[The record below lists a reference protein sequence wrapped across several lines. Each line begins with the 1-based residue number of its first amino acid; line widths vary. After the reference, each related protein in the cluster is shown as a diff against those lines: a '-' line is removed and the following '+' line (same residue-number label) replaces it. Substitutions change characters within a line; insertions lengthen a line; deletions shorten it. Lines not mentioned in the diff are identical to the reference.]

1 MFLPCFA
8 RLGSGSVC
16 SVWGALVIT
25 GQQQLALCGVAR
37 AEDNINNGM
46 TMPPPLPCPA
56 LLSLPSSS
64 PSPLTHLPKMLS
76 IIISVF
82 RSARAASAC
91 MLPALWIA
99 CGSHRFCRISV
110 NMLMLPLDSI
120 DPIPLPL
127 LLPQICFLSP

>member
-64 PSPLTHLPKMLS
+64 LSPLTHLPKMLS

-82 RSARAASAC
+82 ALLVLPLLAC
-91 MLPALWIA
+91 CLH
-99 CGSHRFCRISV
+99 CGSHVDRIAFAV
-110 NMLMLPLDSI
+110 FRL
-120 DPIPLPL
+120 
-127 LLPQICFLSP
+127 IC